1 MKLFNTIQELIS
13 YLEKCPICGSKNI
26 FSLALG
32 PEYLYR
38 HVECYVAD
46 NHLYFKT
53 EVAVPYK
60 AVVNYD
66 IDLNTGEINIIEGP
80 SLPSNLYYYFNNNII
95 TFKNFLIE
103 KETVYLQNSNYKYRI
118 TLYYESDYIL
128 ISKTNLDSVND
139 SPVVKLPL
147 VNFDFTNVNK
157 VLSKIETLLLF
168 S

>member
-80 SLPSNLYYYFNNNII
+80 SLPSNLYYYFNTKCPNCRYHGSTADIEISINNNII

-118 TLYYESDYIL
+118 T
-128 ISKTNLDSVND
+128 
-139 SPVVKLPL
+139 
-147 VNFDFTNVNK
+147 F
-157 VLSKIETLLLF
+157 
-168 S
+168 